1 MNLFVKNINMPESS
15 TTFLIYD
22 STGFDLY
29 SKYLNSYVSIL
40 YLSQLYPYSYHE
52 MHVKVSSVFLSN
64 IKYVDDENS

>member
-40 YLSQLYPYSYHE
+40 YLSQLYPYSYNE